1 MLLRSRRLALAPLL
15 SFVLPS
21 ALASVAS
28 GARAQVPTA
37 PSRAYSDA
45 FEVHRARTDPQ
56 LDYTVRVDTAD
67 LTGWTVT
74 LVVRRPALPAVRLGF
89 ARWAPGAYRIAEFG
103 QYTTDI
109 EATRGGRKLAISK
122 QPDSTWRIVTAPS
135 LPDDVTPDSARRLP
149 EDTTALRVTY
159 HVEFPSAAAASAP
172 NNRSFLRRDGA
183 LIDGPLTY
191 AFITGTERLPARVH
205 LDVPASWQVVTGL
218 TPTSEAR
225 NYFASSVD
233 VLLDSPILTG
243 PPTSL
248 RVSRFDIDG
257 APHRVAYWRSSA
269 AVPFDTSRFVRNT
282 VVAVRAARQVMGE
295 LPYREYAF
303 LYVDGPGGGL
313 EHLNSTTIGIPAAR
327 LARDPA
333 AAASVTAHEFFHLW
347 NVKRLRPR
355 ELGPF
360 DYARVVRTPSLWWS
374 EGVTDYFAGELTR
387 RAGLHD
393 SATAVREFESAIGD
407 YLNNPGSVR
416 VSPERSSLTEWDPPS
431 VNGGY
436 KISYYLQGKLLG
448 ELMELRFR
456 AATGGRRGMD
466 DMMRSLY
473 DRFSGAVGFTP
484 ADVEATASAVCGCN
498 MTPFFAAYVH
508 AARPIDWAPRLAV
521 AGWQLDTTRVEAT
534 DSAGQPRP
542 DLRVSAIPF
551 AGIGSAGGAA
561 GGRPRLAAPVLT
573 GAWYRAG
580 LRGGDLVVSVNE
592 TPINDAA
599 AFTRAI
605 ASAKLDDSVAVDVL
619 RPTPGAE
626 PTPVHVVV
634 QITGYETLRVR
645 LTDVDDPSE
654 AQMAMRGVWLHG
666 PTPAAL
672 AAIAAA
678 PPPPQPTTASIPTA
692 RPDSSRRATLTRPPS
707 ARTRADSS
715 KRTSPRPSA
724 PPARS
729 ATRRPAA
736 R

>member
-1 MLLRSRRLALAPLL
+1 MPLCSRRRSALAALPLL
-15 SFVLPS
+15 
-21 ALASVAS
+21 ALASVAPDT
-28 GARAQVPTA
+28 RAQVPN
-37 PSRAYSDA
+37 RAYSDA
-45 FEVHRARTDPQ
+45 FDVHRARTDPQ
-56 LDYTVRVDTAD
+56 LDYTVRIDTAN

-103 QYTTDI
+103 QYTTDV

-122 QPDSTWRIVTAPS
+122 QPDSTWRIVTTPS

-149 EDTTALRVTY
+149 EDTSALRVTY
-159 HVEFPSAAAASAP
+159 RVEFPSAAAASAP
-172 NNRSFLRRDGA
+172 NDRSFLRRDGA

-205 LDVPASWQVVTGL
+205 VDVPAGWQVVTGL
-218 TPTSEAR
+218 TPTSEPR

-233 VLLDSPILTG
+233 VLLDSPVLTG
-243 PPTSL
+243 PSTSL
-248 RVSRFDIDG
+248 HVSRFDVDG
-257 APHRVAYWRSSA
+257 APHRVAYWRSLA
-269 AVPFDTSRFVRNT
+269 TVPFDTSRFVHT
-282 VVAVRAARQVMGE
+282 TAVAVRAARQVMGE

-303 LYVDGPGGGL
+303 LYVDGAGGGL
-313 EHLNSTTIGIPAAR
+313 EHLNSTTIGIAAAR

-360 DYARVVRTPSLWWS
+360 DYARAMRTPSLWWS

-387 RAGLHD
+387 RSGLRD
-393 SATAVREFESAIGD
+393 SAAAVREFETAIGD
-407 YLNNPGSVR
+407 YLNNPGSGR
-416 VSPERSSLTEWDPPS
+416 VSPERSSLTAWDPPA

-436 KISYYLQGKLLG
+436 AISYYLQGKLLG
-448 ELMELRFR
+448 ELLELRLR
-456 AATGGRRGMD
+456 SASGGRRGMD

-473 DRFSGAVGFTP
+473 DRFSGPVGFTP
-484 ADVEATASAVCGCN
+484 ADLEATATAVCGCN

-521 AGWQLDTTRVEAT
+521 AGWQLDTARVEAT

-542 DLRVSAIPF
+542 DLRVSVVPF
-551 AGIGSAGGAA
+551 AGIGSAGGVA

-580 LRGGDLVVSVNE
+580 LRGGDLVVSVND
-592 TPINDAA
+592 TPVNDAA
-599 AFTRAI
+599 AFTRAVAGVKI
-605 ASAKLDDSVAVDVL
+605 DDSVAVDVL

-634 QITGYETLRVR
+634 QVTGYELLRVR
-645 LTDVDDPSE
+645 LTDVDDPSD
-654 AQMAMRGVWLHG
+654 AQTAMRGIWLHG
-666 PTPAAL
+666 PTTATL
-672 AAIAAA
+672 AAVAEAAA
-678 PPPPQPTTASIPTA
+678 QPTTASMPVV

-715 KRTSPRPSA
+715 KRTSPS
-724 PPARS
+724 PARS